1 MRGAHEPSSKTHELS
16 SKGHE
21 LSWNA
26 HELSLKAHEL
36 QLKAHELSLKKHE
49 RSSAPLSVALW
60 RFALLL
66 ALLLSAAAPLPAEEI
81 VKRVGRVTFRVDTSQ
96 AFPGGVLVVRLG
108 IKGRLGGAW
117 AFLDGHKAPF
127 YPDRGVLR
135 ALVPVS
141 TIAEAGAASVGVGI
155 AARGGE
161 QRLVIPVTISAR
173 EYPNRNVVVPE
184 EKRLLLDRPDAAH
197 DGRRLL
203 SLVRTETS
211 DLVPGVLL
219 PPVGSTGGGFGEARV
234 HAAATAI
241 ESRSDALQ
249 GERHRGVDYLVPAGT
264 PVRAPAAGTVLFAGP
279 LTLTGDTLVIDH
291 GQGVVSVLL
300 HLSRIDVRV
309 GDSVA
314 AGAFVGASGQSGL
327 TPEPLL
333 EWRVYL
339 HAVPVDPSA
348 LAALL

>member
-1 MRGAHEPSSKTHELS
+1 MTIANGLS
-16 SKGHE
+16 SKH
-21 LSWNA
+21 A
-26 HELSLKAHEL
+26 DLSLKAH
-36 QLKAHELSLKKHE
+36 QLSLKKHE
-49 RSSAPLSVALW
+49 RSSGPWSSALW
-60 RFALLL
+60 PFVLLL
-66 ALLLSAAAPLPAEEI
+66 AFLLSAAAPSPAEEV

-135 ALVPVS
+135 ALVPV
-141 TIAEAGAASVGVGI
+141 TTTAEAGPATLGVGI

-161 QRLVIPVTISAR
+161 QRLVIPLTISAR
-173 EYPNRNVVVPE
+173 EYPSRNVVLPE
-184 EKRLLLDRPDAAH
+184 EKRPLLDRPDAVH

-203 SLVRTETS
+203 SLLRTETS
-211 DLVPGVLL
+211 ELAPGVLV
-219 PPVGSTGGGFGEARV
+219 PPVGTTGAGFGEARV
-234 HAAATAI
+234 HPAVAAV

-249 GERHRGVDYLVPAGT
+249 GERHRGLDYLVPAGT
-264 PVRAPAAGTVLFAGP
+264 PVRAPAAGTVIFAGP
-279 LTLTGDTLVIDH
+279 LTLPGDTLVIDH

-309 GDSVA
+309 GDPVA
-314 AGAFVGASGQSGL
+314 AGAFVGASGETGL
-327 TPEPLL
+327 TPGPLL

>member
-1 MRGAHEPSSKTHELS
+1 MSWGSQPVAAVGGRGALFPTPRRLRSGGWVLERHAPSTRLFA
-16 SKGHE
+16 G
-21 LSWNA
+21 A
-26 HELSLKAHEL
+26 
-36 QLKAHELSLKKHE
+36 
-49 RSSAPLSVALW
+49 ALV
-60 RFALLL
+60 LLL
-66 ALLLSAAAPLPAEEI
+66 ASATPSRAEEV

-96 AFPGGVLVVRLG
+96 AFPGGVLAVRLG
-108 IKGRLGGAW
+108 MKGRLGGAW
-117 AFLDGHKAPF
+117 ALLDGQRAPF
-127 YPDRGVLR
+127 YPDRGLLR
-135 ALVPVS
+135 ALVPVR
-141 TIAEAGAASVGVGI
+141 TTAEAGSATLGIAI

-161 QRLVIPVTISAR
+161 QRVVIPLTISAR
-173 EYPNRNVVVPE
+173 EYPSRNVLLSE
-184 EKRLLLDRPDAAH
+184 EKRLLLDRPDATH

-203 SLVRTETS
+203 ALLRTESTEP
-211 DLVPGVLL
+211 VPPMLL
-219 PPVGSTGGGFGEARV
+219 PPLGTTGGGFGEARV
-234 HAAATAI
+234 HAAAAAV

-249 GERHRGVDYLVPAGT
+249 GERHRGLDYLVPAGT

-309 GDSVA
+309 GDTVA
-314 AGAFVGASGQSGL
+314 AGAFVAASGDTGL

-339 HAVPVDPSA
+339 HAVPVDPNA